1 MIKTE
6 YRYLDSNMN
15 LVEKEK
21 ANMVEVLTRN
31 DDGTVQES
39 RLIILS
45 G

>member
-15 LVEKEK
+15 PVQKEK

-31 DDGTVQES
+31 EDGTVLES
-39 RLIILS
+39 KLIILS